1 MGVVLFP
8 VRVMSMVA
16 SGLKISIVSF
26 IVLLKLSTL
35 QLINLVPGVVDLRV
49 SVMVAVPLLSVA
61 FHFPVLVL

>member
-1 MGVVLFP
+1 MGVVSFP

-16 SGLKISIVSF
+16 SGLKISIMSF
-26 IVLLKLSTL
+26 IVMLKLSTL